1 MMKFRS
7 LPGHAVQNIVGA
19 TRSTTNDNY
28 ADDRELATAVRAV
41 FEDDL
46 EHALAQPS
54 PADTRPPAMPRSLA
68 RSR

>member
-1 MMKFRS
+1 MMNFRS
-7 LPGHAVQNIVGA
+7 LPGPAVQNIVGA
-19 TRSTTNDNY
+19 NRSTTTVNN

-41 FEDDL
+41 CEDDL

-68 RSR
+68 RPR